1 MVVNKTARIELRK
14 YEFERRTFTGEF
26 IRFGHTNNFVT
37 TVLLH
42 DVKDESGETVAS
54 HIWLNKAKPFYGA
67 KLNHGDIVQFT
78 GLVTRYKK
86 GTSGKITDFN
96 IRYPSNVRNISDE
109 LECQVQ
115 Y

>member
-1 MVVNKTARIELRK
+1 MMVSKNARLELRK
-14 YEFERRTFTGEF
+14 YEFERCTFTGEF
-26 IRFGHTNNFVT
+26 IRFGHTNNFAT

-42 DVKDESGETVAS
+42 DVKDESGKTVAS

-67 KLNHGDIVQFT
+67 KLNHGDVVEFIGYVM
-78 GLVTRYKK
+78 RYKK
-86 GTSGKITDFN
+86 GSTGRTTDFN

-109 LECQVQ
+109 LECAVQ

>member
-1 MVVNKTARIELRK
+1 MMVSKTARIELRK
-14 YEFERRTFTGEF
+14 YEFERRKFTGEF

-54 HIWLNKAKPFYGA
+54 HLWLNKAKLFFEA
-67 KLNHGDIVQFT
+67 RLNHGDIVQFT

-86 GTSGKITDFN
+86 GASGTITDFN
-96 IRYPSNVRNISDE
+96 IRHPSHVKNISDK
-109 LECQVQ
+109 LECAVQ